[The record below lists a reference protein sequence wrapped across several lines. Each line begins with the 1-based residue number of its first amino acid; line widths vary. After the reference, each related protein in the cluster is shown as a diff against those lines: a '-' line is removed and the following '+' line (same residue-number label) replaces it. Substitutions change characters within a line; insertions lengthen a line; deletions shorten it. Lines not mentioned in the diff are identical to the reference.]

1 MKLANIC
8 TKLGIIAAS
17 VATFSTL
24 TMKSAQAGSF
34 INFETVPNSSPSDDL
49 AISNQF
55 SSMGV
60 NFGIDN
66 DGDGIADSGLFP
78 ELEKVG
84 SSKDE
89 KDNGT
94 RGFVNGGKGD
104 DVAEAGYEDRLGD
117 YFLRTAGLGG
127 KGGSLLITY
136 DKATKAASGELWD
149 IDGNKRNNRPDRT
162 EQWEVQLLGKDN
174 IILDKIISPE
184 GTRSKNHLAGGE
196 LDGKPWEFAFERE
209 EADVY
214 GIRFKFIGNSNA
226 SSVGLAFDNFSARSA
241 GPNFAKAVPEPASIL
256 GMLAFGVAGGS
267 SILKKKMTK
276 R

>member
-149 IDGNKRNNRPDRT
+149 NDGNKRNNRPDRT
-162 EQWEVQLLGKDN
+162 EQWEVQALGADGS
-174 IILDKIISPE
+174 ILEALISPE
-184 GTRSKNHLAGGE
+184 GDTSTGP
-196 LDGKPWEFAFERE
+196 LDGKPWLWSFQRDT
-209 EADVY
+209 ADVKA
-214 GIRFKFIGNSNA
+214 IRFVFIGDSPSKN
-226 SSVGLAFDNFSARSA
+226 VGLAFDNFSAFSVE
-241 GPNFAKAVPEPASIL
+241 GDEVSIPEPAAVMGLI
-256 GMLAFGVAGGS
+256 AVAGVGAS
-267 SILKKKMTK
+267 SL
-276 R
+276 RRRHSAA